1 VTPTLSPLWP
11 GELDIHVLFSSHVQV
26 DGFSRGSPAAPGMT
40 RWRVIARN
48 GLYYAANV
56 VRALVVDKG

>member
-1 VTPTLSPLWP
+1 
-11 GELDIHVLFSSHVQV
+11 VLFSSHVQV